1 MIYYVYKLI
10 EREMLFMKV
19 KNESVA
25 VVKKETVNGADKY
38 LLRYTLNMVDYG
50 GIWMY
55 DFGDHLTINVTS
67 AKDGAIYWEKCSTF
81 EQAEAFISKVFIKMD
96 KLG

>member
-1 MIYYVYKLI
+1 MEI
-10 EREMLFMKV
+10 

-25 VVKKETVNGADKY
+25 VVGKEVVNGADKY
-38 LLRYTLNMVDYG
+38 LLRYTLNMVDYHD
-50 GIWMY
+50 IWMY

-67 AKDGAIYWEKCSTF
+67 SVDGAVYWEKCTTF
-81 EQAEAFISKVFIKMD
+81 EQAEAFISRVFLKLD